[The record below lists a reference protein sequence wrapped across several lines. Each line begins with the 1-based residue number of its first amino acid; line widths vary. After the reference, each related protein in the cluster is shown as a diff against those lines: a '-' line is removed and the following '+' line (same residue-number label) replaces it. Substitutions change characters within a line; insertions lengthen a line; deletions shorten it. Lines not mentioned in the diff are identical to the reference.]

1 MHRYVEF
8 SQRNRLPSLALSCS
22 LKLWWG
28 HLGATEGVQAAA
40 ALYTE
45 CRWPWCFGERECWD
59 PSMSQTQKVI
69 NMEAKIKIS
78 YLTNS
83 GNRMFSCTNLSM
95 PSSFII
101 SPFSR
106 SHPSFRSFFGS
117 PNNPKKPPRP
127 PDLVATGRKMAD
139 LIGEQIG
146 HLDDLHQSPDGF
158 RVGGRIPK

>member
-106 SHPSFRSFFGS
+106 SHPSFRSFSALRTTRRNHRGHRS
-117 PNNPKKPPRP
+117 RGHRTQNGGPDWWTDRP
-127 PDLVATGRKMAD
+127 LGRPAPITGW
-139 LIGEQIG
+139 
-146 HLDDLHQSPDGF
+146 
-158 RVGGRIPK
+158 V